1 MKRQKAAAG
10 KFFLFLLVIFFEGW
24 NEMRKEA
31 NTYFYACANRK
42 TPDQDKQLD
51 NFRKSGAEE
60 RNIFTDSAGKK
71 EIYRLLV
78 DDILKSGDTL
88 VIGSL
93 FCLGEKSDEIIRNVE
108 FFINSDIRL
117 KVLDVPVTLSESS
130 DGDMRLIGTVM
141 IQMLMLLDKKKEKPH
156 KKREYPENWVD
167 VYTRYFIKHEITAR
181 QARELTG
188 LSQYLLTKYIKE
200 YTAEYTGCP
209 VKDVE
214 QPEQN

>member
-10 KFFLFLLVIFFEGW
+10 KFFLFLLVILFEGW
-24 NEMRKEA
+24 NEMRKES

-117 KVLDVPVTLSESS
+117 KVLDVPVTFSESS
-130 DGDMRLIGTVM
+130 DGNMRLIGTVM
-141 IQMLMLLDKKKEKPH
+141 IQMLMLLDKKKEKPQ
-156 KKREYPENWVD
+156 KNREYPENWVD

-200 YTAEYTGCP
+200 YTAEYTDCP

>member
-1 MKRQKAAAG
+1 
-10 KFFLFLLVIFFEGW
+10 
-24 NEMRKEA
+24 MRKEA

-51 NFRKSGAEE
+51 DFRKSGAEE

-78 DDILKSGDTL
+78 DDILQSGDTL

-93 FCLGEKSDEIIRNVE
+93 FCLGEKSDDIIRNIE

-130 DGDMRLIGTVM
+130 DGNVRLISTVM
-141 IQMLMLLDKKKEKPH
+141 IQMLSLLDKKKEKPH
-156 KKREYPENWVD
+156 KKREYPENWID

-188 LSQYLLTKYIKE
+188 LSQYLLTKYIRE
-200 YTAEYTGCP
+200 YTAEYTDSP

>member
-1 MKRQKAAAG
+1 
-10 KFFLFLLVIFFEGW
+10 
-24 NEMRKEA
+24 MRKES
-31 NTYFYACANRK
+31 NTYFYACKNRK
-42 TPDQDKQLD
+42 TPDLDKQLD
-51 NFRKSGAEE
+51 DFRKYGAEE
-60 RNIFTDSAGKK
+60 CNIFTDSAGKR
-71 EIYRLLV
+71 EIYRFL
-78 DDILKSGDTL
+78 INNMLKSGDTL

-93 FCLGEKSDEIIRNVE
+93 FCLGEKSDDIIRNIE

-117 KVLDVPVTLSESS
+117 KVLDVPVTLAESS
-130 DGDMRLIGTVM
+130 DGNMLLIGTVM
-141 IQMLMLLDKKKEKPH
+141 IQMLMLFDKKRDKPH

-200 YTAEYTGCP
+200 YTAEYTDCP
-209 VKDVE
+209 VKDAK

>member
-1 MKRQKAAAG
+1 
-10 KFFLFLLVIFFEGW
+10 
-24 NEMRKEA
+24 MRKEA
-31 NTYFYACANRK
+31 NTYFYACVNRK
-42 TPDQDKQLD
+42 TPDQNKQLD
-51 NFRKSGAEE
+51 DFRKSGAEE

-78 DDILKSGDTL
+78 DDILKAGDTL

-108 FFINSDIRL
+108 FFLNSDIRL

-130 DGDMRLIGTVM
+130 DGNMRLIGTVM

-167 VYTRYFIKHEITAR
+167 VYTRYFIKHEITTR
-181 QARELTG
+181 QARELSG
-188 LSQYLLTKYIKE
+188 LSQYLLTKYIKQ
-200 YTAEYTGCP
+200 YTAEYTDCP
-209 VKDVE
+209 VKDGK
-214 QPEQN
+214 QSEQN

>member
-1 MKRQKAAAG
+1 
-10 KFFLFLLVIFFEGW
+10 
-24 NEMRKEA
+24 MRKEA

-51 NFRKSGAEE
+51 DFRKSGAEE

-117 KVLDVPVTLSESS
+117 KVLDVPVTFSESS
-130 DGDMRLIGTVM
+130 DGNMRLIGTVM
-141 IQMLMLLDKKKEKPH
+141 IQMLMLFDKKRDKPH
-156 KKREYPENWVD
+156 KMREYPENWVE

-200 YTAEYTGCP
+200 YTAEYTDCP
-209 VKDVE
+209 VKDAK

>member
-1 MKRQKAAAG
+1 
-10 KFFLFLLVIFFEGW
+10 
-24 NEMRKEA
+24 MRKEA

-51 NFRKSGAEE
+51 DFRKSGAEE

-117 KVLDVPVTLSESS
+117 KVLDVPVTFSESS
-130 DGDMRLIGTVM
+130 DGNMRLIGTVM
-141 IQMLMLLDKKKEKPH
+141 IQMLMLLDKKKEKPQ
-156 KKREYPENWVD
+156 KNREYPENWVD

-188 LSQYLLTKYIKE
+188 LSQYLLTKYIRE
-200 YTAEYTGCP
+200 YTAEYTDSP

>member
-1 MKRQKAAAG
+1 
-10 KFFLFLLVIFFEGW
+10 
-24 NEMRKEA
+24 MRKEA
-31 NTYFYACANRK
+31 NTYFYACVNRK
-42 TPDQDKQLD
+42 TPDLDKQLD
-51 NFRKSGAEE
+51 DFRKYGAEE

-78 DDILKSGDTL
+78 DDILKAGDTL

-93 FCLGEKSDEIIRNVE
+93 FCLGEKSDDIIRNIE

-117 KVLDVPVTLSESS
+117 NILDLPVTLSESS
-130 DGDMRLIGTVM
+130 DGNMLLIGTVM
-141 IQMLMLLDKKKEKPH
+141 IQMLMLFDKKRDKPH
-156 KKREYPENWVD
+156 KKREYPENWVE

-200 YTAEYTGCP
+200 YTAEYTDCP
-209 VKDVE
+209 VKDAK

>member
-1 MKRQKAAAG
+1 
-10 KFFLFLLVIFFEGW
+10 
-24 NEMRKEA
+24 MRKES

-51 NFRKSGAEE
+51 DFRKSGAEE
-60 RNIFTDSAGKK
+60 CNIFTDSAGKR
-71 EIYRLLV
+71 EIYRFL
-78 DDILKSGDTL
+78 INNMLKSGDTL

-93 FCLGEKSDEIIRNVE
+93 FCLGEKSDDIIRNIE

-130 DGDMRLIGTVM
+130 NGNMRLIGTVM
-141 IQMLMLLDKKKEKPH
+141 IQMLSLFDKKRDKPQ
-156 KKREYPENWVD
+156 KKREYPENWVE

-188 LSQYLLTKYIKE
+188 LSQYLLTKYIRE
-200 YTAEYTGCP
+200 YTAEYTDCP
-209 VKDVE
+209 VKDAE
-214 QPEQN
+214 QTEQN